1 MRDSTLARAALY
13 SASDLRI
20 LGFTGQASCQVIF
33 LDLGKKETHL
43 RMGLRLDRLTLF
55 FHLKGGLSGEGGGNL
70 AKEG

>member
-1 MRDSTLARAALY
+1 M
-13 SASDLRI
+13 
-20 LGFTGQASCQVIF
+20 GQASCQVIF